1 VDRRR
6 HALWRR
12 IHIRAGDQGFQEEPM
27 SADSS
32 TGAGDLQFDRAII
45 PDAAPSTG
53 GPVCA
58 KCNASIR
65 MYYYHVDGDTTCS
78 SCKQALERAN
88 GGGIAAGRSGGR
100 LKAVFAG
107 LGAAVAGSIIYY
119 SVMKYLDLEIGYV
132 AILIGFMV
140 GYAIRGA
147 TAGRGSRRLQV
158 LAAGLTYF
166 AVALAYLPFSIEGMR
181 EAAKEGVSADSV
193 TASLPSESLVAST
206 DATAPA
212 GDAQD
217 TRTDAS
223 IDAADAAASSDLG
236 IVGLLLGLGGG
247 VLFVLALPLV
257 VIFGSMPGGLISALI
272 IGIGMH
278 QAWKMTAPI
287 QLAITGP
294 FKVGSDGAPA
304 TA

>member
-1 VDRRR
+1 
-6 HALWRR
+6 
-12 IHIRAGDQGFQEEPM
+12 M

-45 PDAAPSTG
+45 PDATPSTG
-53 GPVCA
+53 APVCA
-58 KCNASIR
+58 KCSAPIR

-88 GGGIAAGRSGGR
+88 GGGTAAGRAGGR

-107 LGAAVAGSIIYY
+107 IGAAIAGSIIYY

-140 GYAIRGA
+140 GYAIRSA
-147 TAGRGSRRLQV
+147 SAGRGSRRLQL

-181 EAAKEGVSADSV
+181 DAAREDASADSN
-193 TASLPSESLVAST
+193 TASLSSESLVASI
-206 DATAPA
+206 DANAPD
-212 GDAQD
+212 GVAQD
-217 TRTDAS
+217 TRAEAS
-223 IDAADAAASSDLG
+223 IDEADAAASSDLG
-236 IVGLLLGLGGG
+236 IVGLLLGLAGG

-278 QAWKMTAPI
+278 QAWKMTAAM
-287 QLAITGP
+287 QLAISGP
-294 FKVGSDGAPA
+294 FKVGSEGAPA
-304 TA
+304 AA